1 MSFITM
7 LTEFQQVKNNM
18 YDILLNRLND
28 IAFIYHKQRKYK
40 VQGIFSAPTITP
52 NIGDLNTEIVE
63 PQFIIKAKTLQVL
76 NAQLAPDKLA
86 KNFILEISS
95 GDSYINNELY
105 KIVALEP
112 DSSGLIVLILRKTTW
127 QESENEYYYG
137 DTI

>member
-1 MSFITM
+1 M
-7 LTEFQQVKNNM
+7 
-18 YDILLNRLND
+18 
-28 IAFIYHKQRKYK
+28 
-40 VQGIFSAPTITP
+40 
-52 NIGDLNTEIVE
+52 NTEIVE
-63 PQFIIKAKTLQVL
+63 PQFVIKSKTLQVL

-86 KNFILEISS
+86 KNVILEISN

-127 QESENEYYYG
+127 QEYENEYYYG